1 MFGGDLM
8 EILFFA
14 AIAAVVVFKLRSV
27 LGRRTG
33 HEPPPNADPFGAR
46 GEDAAGGKVVRLPS
60 RPAPSDEAEA
70 EDEAPA
76 AKPASD
82 PPGVAAIQDADPGF
96 DPDGFLEGAQGA
108 FEMIVGAFAAGDKD
122 ALRPLLS
129 DEVMRGFAQAIDDR
143 ASRDESL
150 ETTIMRMLS
159 ASIDEAELQ
168 GRTAFVTVRFETEQ
182 VNVVKDA
189 QGRIIDGDPAQA
201 ERIVDMWTFAR
212 NTRATDPN
220 WTLVSTEAPDDDES
234 GEDGAD

>member
-1 MFGGDLM
+1 MFGGDLI

-14 AIAAVVVFKLRSV
+14 AIAAVVVFKLRGV

-60 RPAPSDEAEA
+60 RHEPDDD
-70 EDEAPA
+70 EDEDDAPA
-76 AKPASD
+76 RKPVAG
-82 PPGVAAIQDADPGF
+82 PPGVAAIQEADRDF

-129 DEVMRGFAQAIDDR
+129 DEVMRGFTQAIDDR
-143 ASRDESL
+143 ASRAETLD
-150 ETTIMRMLS
+150 TTIMRMLS
-159 ASIDEAELQ
+159 ATIDEAELQ
-168 GRTAFVTVRFETEQ
+168 GRTAFVTVRFESEQ
-182 VNVVKDA
+182 VNVVKDSE
-189 QGRIIDGDPAQA
+189 GRIIEGDPAQA

-220 WTLVSTEAPDDDES
+220 WTLVSTEAPDDE
-234 GEDGAD
+234 EPAAAD